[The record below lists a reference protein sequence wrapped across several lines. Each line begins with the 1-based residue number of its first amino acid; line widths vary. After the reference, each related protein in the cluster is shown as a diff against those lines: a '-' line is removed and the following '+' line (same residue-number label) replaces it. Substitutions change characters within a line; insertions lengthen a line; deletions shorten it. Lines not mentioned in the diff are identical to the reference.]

1 MLLNTLVSLSLLS
14 FVMAGPTAHAV
25 TEGRNFLMCFSTQV
39 KVLTDVAP
47 FIVTSTTVFTF
58 TPSATTS
65 IANPTGTGV

>member
-14 FVMAGPTAHAV
+14 FVMAVPQDKPDVFTV
-25 TEGRNFLMCFSTQV
+25 TRQV